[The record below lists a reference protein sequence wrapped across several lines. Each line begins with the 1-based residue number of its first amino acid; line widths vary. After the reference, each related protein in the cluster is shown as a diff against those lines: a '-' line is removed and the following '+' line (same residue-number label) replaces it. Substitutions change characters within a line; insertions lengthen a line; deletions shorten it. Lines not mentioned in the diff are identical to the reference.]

1 MLPLFRDDFD
11 FFDFSPAAVCG
22 VHERYPIKN
31 EDGNENESENENEND
46 NDNKNENENEYDNE
60 NEDENSKIVNMK
72 TG

>member
-1 MLPLFRDDFD
+1 MLPLSRDDFD

-31 EDGNENESENENEND
+31 EDGNENESENKNE
-46 NDNKNENENEYDNE
+46 NENENEYDNNNE
-60 NEDENSKIVNMK
+60 NEYENENENSKIVNMK